1 MVVSNLSQHGSGF
14 VENPGIRTLFWG
26 RALSPDGYSTFF
38 IFYCLMNFF
47 NIYGNS
53 DCRSLVFTEMFLKT
67 LADGLRVHILR
78 SREVSYQN
86 VLMQLSCEND
96 YQLRRE
102 GLTTSSAKRQV
113 KRRSTSSQQ
122 FFKTITSQLLI
133 KFINLLWFTSQ
144 SNLYK
149 LIFFI
154 LWVILIWT
162 ATNVRV
168 LKPDAALNM
177 PIY

>member
-1 MVVSNLSQHGSGF
+1 
-14 VENPGIRTLFWG
+14 
-26 RALSPDGYSTFF
+26 
-38 IFYCLMNFF
+38 
-47 NIYGNS
+47 
-53 DCRSLVFTEMFLKT
+53 
-67 LADGLRVHILR
+67 
-78 SREVSYQN
+78 
-86 VLMQLSCEND
+86 MQLSCEYD

-149 LIFFI
+149 SIYFI
-154 LWVILIWT
+154 LLVILIWT
-162 ATNVRV
+162 ATNVKV
-168 LKPDAALNM
+168 LKSDVALNM
-177 PIY
+177 PIYHDRWHDCSKVDPNVLKLFELCVVCLDRTSFSVNYYMYLSVLGKRLHSVNLDMECKAGHFSEQT

>member
-1 MVVSNLSQHGSGF
+1 MVVSNPSQHGSGF
-14 VENPGIRTLFWG
+14 CGEPWDKDFILRQGVEPQW
-26 RALSPDGYSTFF
+26 
-38 IFYCLMNFF
+38 IFNMFYILLPYEFF

-53 DCRSLVFTEMFLKT
+53 DCRSLVFTEIILKT
-67 LADGLRVHILR
+67 LADGLRVHTLR

-86 VLMQLSCEND
+86 VLMQLSCEYD

-133 KFINLLWFTSQ
+133 KFIDLLWFTSQ
-144 SNLYK
+144 SNL
-149 LIFFI
+149 LFI
-154 LWVILIWT
+154 MIWFLRIST
-162 ATNVRV
+162 
-168 LKPDAALNM
+168 
-177 PIY
+177 

>member
-1 MVVSNLSQHGSGF
+1 MVVSNPSQHGSGF
-14 VENPGIRTLFWG
+14 CGEPW
-26 RALSPDGYSTFF
+26 DKDF
-38 IFYCLMNFF
+38 ILRQGAEPQWIFNMFYILLPYEFF

-53 DCRSLVFTEMFLKT
+53 DCRSLVFTEIILKT

-86 VLMQLSCEND
+86 VLMQLSCEYD

-113 KRRSTSSQQ
+113 KGRSTSSQQ

-144 SNLYK
+144 SNL
-149 LIFFI
+149 LFI
-154 LWVILIWT
+154 MIWSLRIST
-162 ATNVRV
+162 
-168 LKPDAALNM
+168 
-177 PIY
+177 

>member
-1 MVVSNLSQHGSGF
+1 MVAVF

-26 RALSPDGYSTFF
+26 RALSPNGYSICF
-38 IFYCLMNFF
+38 IFYCLMNF
-47 NIYGNS
+47 
-53 DCRSLVFTEMFLKT
+53 LTFTEIQIVAAWYLPRLFLKT

-133 KFINLLWFTSQ
+133 KFIDLLWFTSQ
-144 SNLYK
+144 SNL
-149 LIFFI
+149 LFI
-154 LWVILIWT
+154 MIWFLRIST
-162 ATNVRV
+162 
-168 LKPDAALNM
+168 
-177 PIY
+177 

>member
-1 MVVSNLSQHGSGF
+1 MVVSNPSQHGSGF
-14 VENPGIRTLFWG
+14 CGEPWDKDFILRQGAEPRWIFN
-26 RALSPDGYSTFF
+26 
-38 IFYCLMNFF
+38 IFYILLPYEFF

-53 DCRSLVFTEMFLKT
+53 DCRSLVFTEIILKT
-67 LADGLRVHILR
+67 LADGLRVHTLR

-86 VLMQLSCEND
+86 VLMQLSCEYD

-133 KFINLLWFTSQ
+133 KIYRFIMVHITIQ
-144 SNLYK
+144 PIIYHD
-149 LIFFI
+149 LIFANLDLESKAGQYPEPTF
-154 LWVILIWT
+154 LTEVIGT
-162 ATNVRV
+162 
-168 LKPDAALNM
+168 
-177 PIY
+177 